1 MQHSAAQQPPHKH
14 WHFMKQNATIA
25 INRLAARELSL
36 KALAQGDTMN
46 APTAT
51 SPEMATLVADR
62 TLDKYA
68 KDYFPRREQV
78 TISFRGDIAEK
89 HSYDK
94 IRPLSEAQRHDKNI
108 VVIEGLSQKKG
119 TTALYRIECNSWNLI
134 EAVGLWEQPA

>member
-1 MQHSAAQQPPHKH
+1 MQNSATQQPQHEY
-14 WHFMKQNATIA
+14 WYFMKQNATII
-25 INRLAARELSL
+25 INRLAASELPL
-36 KALAQGDTMN
+36 RAHAQGDTMN
-46 APTAT
+46 TSTAT